1 MIEILI
7 LSLVQGI
14 TEFIPVS
21 SSSHLIIISEY
32 LFFDNQSLS
41 IDVSLHIGSFLAVLT
56 YFYKDFLNFI
66 ENKDLFI
73 KIIISSIPVMTLGG
87 ILVQTSLI
95 DQLRDIRIIGWMTL
109 FFGILLYFS
118 DKFTMNKNIK
128 NDFNIKTALIIGFFQ
143 MISLDRCH
151 RISCGKQ

>member
-1 MIEILI
+1 
-7 LSLVQGI
+7 
-14 TEFIPVS
+14 
-21 SSSHLIIISEY
+21 
-32 LFFDNQSLS
+32 
-41 IDVSLHIGSFLAVLT
+41 
-56 YFYKDFLNFI
+56 
-66 ENKDLFI
+66 
-73 KIIISSIPVMTLGG
+73 MTLGG

-143 MISLDRCH
+143 KS
-151 RISCGKQ
+151 SC